1 MLRSFSH
8 FMSNQNITATSALYH
23 PNLKLLEITSISTNE
38 NGRWLVIVFPNWFIG
53 FSLRKKMLWFL
64 KNFITSKIAVLPT
77 YSTSQKY
84 NCSLGTSAVNACKV
98 NFFSCCTLSMH
109 CFTGYRKI
117 FSVDVKNVS

>member
-23 PNLKLLEITSISTNE
+23 PNLKLLEITSTGTNE
-38 NGRWLVIVFPNWFIG
+38 NGRWLVMVFPNWFIG
-53 FSLRKKMLWFL
+53 FSLRKKMLRFL

-84 NCSLGTSAVNACKV
+84 KSFFRDFCSKCVQSKL
-98 NFFSCCTLSMH
+98 FFTLHSLYAL
-109 CFTGYRKI
+109 FYWLPKNI
-117 FSVDVKNVS
+117 FCRC